1 LGVLSLNRPKTA
13 DFYTMLIYLRVLK
26 ESFNFA
32 VSALTNNLLRTFL
45 SLLGVTIGIFSIIAV
60 LAAVDSLKKDITG
73 SLSALDNSTVI
84 VMRFKFG
91 PSDIPRWK
99 REQFPDVSYEEYQY
113 LKKNLPDLE
122 EISFVLGLP
131 GGAALKYRD
140 VTSAGVDVG
149 AVTHEYYDIEA
160 FELEEG
166 RFFNESEAVSG
177 SSVIV
182 LGHEVANTL
191 FGESNPMGKE
201 IRVFGRRATVIG
213 VMKKQGQ
220 SLFGGSRDGQAY
232 LPVNFARKVFG
243 TTKGNVF
250 PQIVLKPEEGVD
262 NEEFMAILEQQLRSV
277 RGIKSGEPSNFFVN
291 EMQGVTDFID
301 NITGQLNIIGLV
313 ISGFSLLVGG
323 FGIANIMFVSVKER
337 TNLIGIQKSLGAKN
351 KFILSQFLFEAIILS
366 VIGGLVGLF
375 FVWIVSIIASQFTGD
390 FEFVLSPLNML
401 IGTAVSAMIG
411 LISGIIPALSASKL
425 DPVEAIRTGM

>member
-1 LGVLSLNRPKTA
+1 
-13 DFYTMLIYLRVLK
+13 MLIYLRVLR

-32 VSALTNNLLRTFL
+32 ISALKNNRLRTFL

-91 PSDIPRWK
+91 PSDIPQWK
-99 REQFPDVSYEEYQY
+99 REQFPDVTYEEYQY
-113 LKKNLPDLE
+113 LKKSLPDVE
-122 EISFVLGLP
+122 AISFALGVP
-131 GGAALKYRD
+131 GGAALKYQD
-140 VTSAGVDVG
+140 VTSTGVDIG

-166 RFFNESEAVSG
+166 RFFNEPEAVSG
-177 SSVIV
+177 SGVIV
-182 LGHEVANTL
+182 LGHEVANNL
-191 FGESNPMGKE
+191 FGDSNGIGKE
-201 IRVFGRRATVIG
+201 IRIFGRRATVIG
-213 VMKKQGQ
+213 ILKKQGQ
-220 SLFGGSRDGQAY
+220 SLFTGSRDGQAFV
-232 LPVNFARKVFG
+232 PANFARRVYG
-243 TTKGNVF
+243 TTKGTVF
-250 PQIVLKPEEGVD
+250 PQIVMKPKDGVD
-262 NEEFMAILEQQLRSV
+262 SDEFIAILEQQLRNL
-277 RGIKSGEPSNFFVN
+277 RGIKPGEINNFFVN
-291 EMQGVTDFID
+291 QLQGFTDFID

-366 VIGGLVGLF
+366 VIGGMVGLF
-375 FVWIVSIIASQFTGD
+375 LVWLVSIIATQFTGD
-390 FEFVLSPLNML
+390 FEFVLSPVNIL
-401 IGTAVSAMIG
+401 IGTAVSAVIG
-411 LISGIIPALSASKL
+411 LISGIIPAISASRL
-425 DPVEAIRTGM
+425 DPVEAIRTGF

>member
-1 LGVLSLNRPKTA
+1 
-13 DFYTMLIYLRVLK
+13 MLIYLRVLK

-32 VSALTNNLLRTFL
+32 LSALKNNRLRTFL

-84 VMRFKFG
+84 VMRFNFG

-99 REQFPDVSYEEYQY
+99 REQFPDVTYEEYQN
-113 LKKNLPDLE
+113 LKKSLPDVE
-122 EISFVLGLP
+122 AISFALGVP
-131 GGAALKYRD
+131 GGSAIKYQD
-140 VTSAGVDVG
+140 VTSSGVDIG

-166 RFFNESEAVSG
+166 RFFNEPEAVSG
-177 SSVIV
+177 SGVIV
-182 LGHEVANTL
+182 LGHEIANNL
-191 FGESNPMGKE
+191 FGNSNGIGKE
-201 IRVFGRRATVIG
+201 VRIFGRRATVIG
-213 VMKKQGQ
+213 ILKKQGQ
-220 SLFGGSRDGQAY
+220 SLFGNSRDGQAFV
-232 LPVNFARKVFG
+232 PANFARRVYG
-243 TTKGNVF
+243 NTKGTVF
-250 PQIVLKPEEGVD
+250 PQIVMKPEAGVD
-262 NEEFMAILEQQLRSV
+262 NDEFVAILEQQLRNM
-277 RGIKSGEPSNFFVN
+277 RGIKPGEINNFFVN
-291 EMQGVTDFID
+291 QLQGFADFID

-375 FVWIVSIIASQFTGD
+375 IVWLVSIIASQFTGD
-390 FEFVLSPLNML
+390 FEFVLSPFNML
-401 IGTAVSAMIG
+401 IGTAVSAVIG
-411 LISGIIPALSASKL
+411 LISGIVPAISASKL